1 MLWPL
6 EGLPIVGVT
15 SHLEL
20 PGSLVAL
27 EDQQSAIKGW
37 NQDDSF
43 AHSLANMKDQ
53 NPGIGRDSNM
63 QDQFDGVPLKGP
75 VNPKLQQ
82 SSGVSRPHF
91 RDIMVGETGATIP
104 QDSLCDLDMDLGEVG
119 NRRHKHAQVKNGGS
133 ASGGV
138 LHDSRFDILASAQ
151 EDVDHSDY
159 HKAPSR
165 LAQGVQTSFLPSTL
179 AKGKSAQKSRADSS
193 KSATLVGSVE
203 PDNTLIPIVLGI
215 DVTDEELVVIEAAQH
230 HVEGNTDKS
239 VESDMPIMASIE
251 EVTHVQTSLD
261 NASHTA
267 VVVTSHVEPSIH
279 KDNNG

>member
-1 MLWPL
+1 MYMPL

-91 RDIMVGETGATIP
+91 RDIMASFRKLNASSTEGLYG
-104 QDSLCDLDMDLGEVG
+104 LCMQVG

-133 ASGGV
+133 ASDGV